1 MSESDTNYFVSCPRG
16 ASSYLLNEL
25 TAIGGLSKLTA
36 HPQGVSFSG
45 GRLDG
50 ARVCLHSRL
59 ASRVMLELAH
69 FDATDAQALYEG
81 AREVPWEDHMSSLG
95 TFAVHGAGT
104 NANLRHTGFMALKV
118 KDAIVDRLRAK
129 VGRRPDV
136 ARENPDIQ
144 VVVHVQDDQA
154 TLSLDVGGG
163 PLHRRG
169 WRSDGRE
176 APLKETLAALLLVA
190 SGWDGTHPLLDPL
203 CGSGTILIEAAE
215 MALHLAP
222 GRRLTFGCER
232 WPTLTRP
239 ERKQIIEWRREA
251 NARAR
256 FRIPPIDGSDK
267 DIYAVA
273 AAKQNVLKAGLT
285 DVIRLKR
292 MEAKQARFSL
302 GDSWVVTN
310 PPYGER
316 LEDADKLP
324 AFYAAL
330 GLAWRDIGDGT
341 LAVFCAHPG
350 FRKAF
355 GLKPASQVELFNGS
369 LPARLF
375 IYPVGRNHQR
385 LTSAPEL
392 DDGPESAAAEVG
404 AGDDFDDL
412 D

>member
-16 ASSYLLNEL
+16 ASSFLLQEL
-25 TAIGGLSKLTA
+25 ETIGGLNTLTA

-69 FDATDAQALYEG
+69 FRAPDSQALYDG
-81 AREVPWEDHMSSLG
+81 ARDIPWEDHMSSLG
-95 TFAVHGAGT
+95 TFAVHGAGA

-144 VVVHVQDDQA
+144 VVVHVADDEA
-154 TLSLDVGGG
+154 TISLDVGGG

-176 APLKETLAALLLVA
+176 APLKETLAALLLTA
-190 SGWDGTHPLLDPL
+190 SGWGGTRPLMDPL

-292 MEAKQARFSL
+292 MEAKQARFPLS
-302 GDSWVVTN
+302 DSWLVTN

-341 LAVFCAHPG
+341 LAIFCAHPG

-355 GLKPASQVELFNGS
+355 GLKPASQTEFFNGS

-375 IYPVGRNHQR
+375 IYPVGKNHQR
-385 LTSAPEL
+385 VAPL
-392 DDGPESAAAEVG
+392 PE
-404 AGDDFDDL
+404 AGDETEAVQSLRDDY
-412 D
+412 DDED

>member
-16 ASSYLLNEL
+16 AASFLLKEL
-25 TAIGGLSKLTA
+25 TTIGGFNNLTA
-36 HPQGVSFSG
+36 HAQGVSFSG

-50 ARVCLHSRL
+50 ARVCLYSRL
-59 ASRVMLELAH
+59 ASRVMLELAR
-69 FDATDAQALYEG
+69 FQAPDAQALYEG

-136 ARENPDIQ
+136 AREDPDIQ
-144 VVVHVQDDQA
+144 VVVHVQDDEA

-169 WRSDGRE
+169 WRCDGRE
-176 APLKETLAALLLVA
+176 APLKENLAALILTA
-190 SGWDGTHPLLDPL
+190 SGWNGERPFIDPL
-203 CGSGTILIEAAE
+203 CGSGTLLIEAAE

-222 GRRLTFGCER
+222 GRRLNFGCER
-232 WPTLTRP
+232 WPTLARP
-239 ERKQIIEWRREA
+239 ERKQIQDWRREA

-256 FRIPPIDGSDK
+256 FRIPPIDGCDK
-267 DIYAVA
+267 DIHAVA

-285 DVIRLKR
+285 DVIRLR
-292 MEAKQARFSL
+292 RAEAKQARFAHS
-302 GDSWVVTN
+302 DSWLVTN

-341 LAVFCAHPG
+341 LAIFCGHPG
-350 FRKAF
+350 FRKSF
-355 GLKPASQVELFNGS
+355 GLKPAVQNEFYNGAI
-369 LPARLF
+369 PARLF
-375 IYPVGRNHQR
+375 IYPVGKNHQR
-385 LTSAPEL
+385 VAPMAESAENDL
-392 DDGPESAAAEVG
+392 DDEE
-404 AGDDFDDL
+404 
-412 D
+412 